1 MLVGFATLNAAFFPA
16 GDVLLLCSDGLYR
29 TVTDQEL
36 QILLFHSQN
45 IQDAAEQ
52 ICTLIQ
58 QRMDPEQDNVTFILI
73 EKK

>member
-1 MLVGFATLNAAFFPA
+1 M
-16 GDVLLLCSDGLYR
+16 
-29 TVTDQEL
+29 TDQEL